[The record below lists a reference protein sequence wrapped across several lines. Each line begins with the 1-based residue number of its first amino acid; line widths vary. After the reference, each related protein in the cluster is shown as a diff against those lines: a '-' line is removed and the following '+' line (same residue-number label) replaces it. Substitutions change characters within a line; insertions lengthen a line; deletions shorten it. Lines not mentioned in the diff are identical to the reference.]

1 MGQRC
6 IGDSDLPG
14 GGGTQF
20 EIPIVHW
27 LEDSV
32 SLGRFYETLF
42 AIRVMSLK
50 ELKAW
55 KSMTQIPIEINAEFY
70 LRIAEL

>member
-1 MGQRC
+1 M
-6 IGDSDLPG
+6 
-14 GGGTQF
+14 
-20 EIPIVHW
+20 
-27 LEDSV
+27 